1 MERKP
6 MQVGVTGSSGFL
18 GSHLTNALHQLTD
31 FEVTTL
37 KRNSS
42 KRFPEINELQSFIK
56 NLDLIYHVG
65 GVNRGTNEEI
75 LKGNIQATFNLLEAI
90 RKYGKS
96 SPRII
101 FTSSSQVYKKI
112 KPPGKLVTES
122 YKVEPA
128 TLFGVS
134 KRTAEDLIRLSGFEH
149 VILRIANVYGPGCRP
164 EYNSVIATFC
174 HKSINKEPLRIDG
187 DGHQKR
193 DFIYVEDVVK
203 AMVLAGIKT
212 NNFISGVYN
221 VGTNQTTS
229 LRQVIRSIKSSG
241 VEVKESY
248 SPNASTGQN
257 SFSLDATR
265 FRQRFK
271 WTPKTTLRSGIKKTL
286 LWFQKEVTQ

>member
-42 KRFPEINELQSFIK
+42 KKFPEINELKSFIK
-56 NLDLIYHVG
+56 NLDLIYHIA

-112 KPPGKLVTES
+112 KPAGKLVTES
-122 YKVEPA
+122 YKIEPA
-128 TLFGVS
+128 NPTIVLV
-134 KRTAEDLIRLSGFEH
+134 
-149 VILRIANVYGPGCRP
+149 VIYRRI
-164 EYNSVIATFC
+164 
-174 HKSINKEPLRIDG
+174 HL
-187 DGHQKR
+187 
-193 DFIYVEDVVK
+193 
-203 AMVLAGIKT
+203 
-212 NNFISGVYN
+212 
-221 VGTNQTTS
+221 
-229 LRQVIRSIKSSG
+229 
-241 VEVKESY
+241 
-248 SPNASTGQN
+248 
-257 SFSLDATR
+257 
-265 FRQRFK
+265 
-271 WTPKTTLRSGIKKTL
+271 
-286 LWFQKEVTQ
+286 